1 MAEVY
6 INWKNKAWT
15 VGREKDRK
23 RVITKERKNGIKRE
37 IIKEKNECQI

>member
-15 VGREKDRK
+15 VGRQKDIK
-23 RVITKERKNGIKRE
+23 TVLSKERKNGRKRE
-37 IIKEKNECQI
+37 IIKEKK